1 MPHRSFMAVIRKT
14 RAERLK
20 EFWARYSKF
29 AKAAAILA
37 LVFFVVS
44 ACTIGGFNSPGR
56 AYFARADAELVFY
69 LDYDTSK
76 TGDDGKLGAIYANIG
91 AVYAPVG
98 SDFKLTF
105 NKSSA
110 TSSSGPAWSSNDL
123 RDAPSFGNVY
133 SAGGD
138 GLAGANYNW
147 VKVFDFSQTKTKYP
161 ISQSYR
167 LIRITVPHD
176 MLINEIV
183 FVDASG
189 DVIPASVTVAD
200 AQGHFSGSVWKEGG
214 YYDLFNGNDRTSTLG
229 AWGDPERLVDAQNNF
244 TEGRGAYS
252 NFTQDEMYT
261 LMQIDNILLG
271 STLPEGT
278 YNADTDSGPL
288 AVLFPLLGTLI
299 FGKSVFGL
307 RIFSVLFTSALVAL
321 VWMFGKKLFKNEGF
335 AFLAAV
341 LFAGGGLAL
350 TVGRL
355 GVSLA
360 PAAFFVL
367 ASYYFIY
374 KFFENGIAAENP
386 AKSACGSILASGIF
400 FALAFAVDP
409 KTLIAA
415 VGVVALFVLG
425 AIKQVRAHSA
435 RAAAIRQEMRDKN
448 ASETSEQVMRDNIAQ
463 CEKAEAALRV
473 EYSYQNRLT
482 YLLFFLAFVVVTL
495 AVLMLATLPSYL
507 TYVNLYDP
515 NPESASVGIFSLV
528 GSAIKDAFSLDN
540 ATLFSAGNSVNAFGW
555 FLALKGAT
563 LFFASEDV
571 YCALNA
577 QLNIA
582 MALTALVGVLFMTV
596 YAILYAATGGK
607 KGQYAT
613 EHSAHILRIYLV
625 LILGLLSSL
634 LQYAFIGGA
643 SAAHGFLFDLFY
655 TSFIP
660 LMFYT
665 AYVHD
670 SGEKKVI
677 CGIRMNSTAKVM
689 AVLCTVYALIFLL
702 SLPMYFSIPVYP
714 LAASICFGWTSFM
727 NNGFYR

>member
-1 MPHRSFMAVIRKT
+1 MAVIRKT
-14 RAERLK
+14 KAERLK
-20 EFWARYSKF
+20 EYFARYSKF
-29 AKAAAILA
+29 TKAAAILV
-37 LVFFVVS
+37 LVFFVVC
-44 ACTIGGFNSPGR
+44 ACTIGGFNSPGS

-69 LDYDTSK
+69 LNYDTSK
-76 TGDDGKLGAIYANIG
+76 SGDDGKLGAIYVNIG

-98 SDFKLTF
+98 SDFNINFRK
-105 NKSSA
+105 A
-110 TSSSGPAWSSNDL
+110 TGSSSSGPTWSSNDL
-123 RDAPSFGNVY
+123 GNVAYGNVY
-133 SAGGD
+133 SAGND
-138 GLAGANYNW
+138 GISGGNYNW
-147 VKVFDFSQTKTKYP
+147 VKVFDYSQTQTKYP
-161 ISQSYR
+161 VSTSYR
-167 LIRITVPHD
+167 LIRLTVPHD
-176 MLINEIV
+176 MLINEVV
-183 FVDASG
+183 FVDATG
-189 DVIPASVTVAD
+189 DVIPASVTVED
-200 AQGHFSGSVWKEGG
+200 AQEHFSDSLWSN
-214 YYDLFNGNDRTSTLG
+214 YRDLFNANDRTSTLG
-229 AWGDPERLVDAQNNF
+229 AWGDPERLVDAQNNLS
-244 TEGRGAYS
+244 TGKGAYS

-299 FGKSVFGL
+299 FGKSAFGL

-321 VWMFGKKLFKNEGF
+321 VWLFAKKLFKNEGF

-355 GVSLA
+355 GLAFA

-367 ASYYFIY
+367 ASYYFMY
-374 KFFENGIAAENP
+374 KFFENGIAADRP

-415 VGVVALFVLG
+415 LGCIVLFVLG
-425 AIKQVRAHSA
+425 AVKQVRAHSA

-448 ASETSEQVMRDNIAQ
+448 AAETSEQVMRDNIEQ

-473 EYSYQNRLT
+473 EYSYQSRLT
-482 YLLFFLAFVVVTL
+482 YLLFFLAFAVATV

-515 NPESASVGIFSLV
+515 NPENASVGIFTLV
-528 GSAIKDAFSLDN
+528 GNAIKDAFSLDN
-540 ATLFSAGNSVNAFGW
+540 ATMFTEGNSVNAFGW
-555 FLALKGAT
+555 FVALKGAT
-563 LFFASEDV
+563 LFSASDDV
-571 YCALNA
+571 YRALNA
-577 QLNIA
+577 QLNIG
-582 MALTALVGVLFMTV
+582 MALTALVGVLFMSV
-596 YAILYAATGGK
+596 YAILYAVSGGK

-625 LILGLLSSL
+625 LILGLLASL
-634 LQYAFIGGA
+634 FQYAFIGGT

-655 TSFIP
+655 TAFIP
-660 LMFYT
+660 FMFYT

-702 SLPMYFSIPVYP
+702 SLPMYFCIPVYP